1 MYVASFLSCS
11 ISQLN
16 KQLVEQQSAVTNDK
30 HENGTDTSTSDSQ
43 PDSLSALKEKIAEL
57 EDELETAKLEH
68 KKTVEKLKVC
78 SYMCVHTPM
87 CSSDMTNCTYVEPY
101 WDHTIV
107 IDSALVLGH
116 ITAHRV
122 YTVHVW
128 GVGWGCTVT
137 TMAAV
142 SFALYCCIGRA
153 LKKTSSHLGELL
165 MP

>member
-1 MYVASFLSCS
+1 M
-11 ISQLN
+11 
-16 KQLVEQQSAVTNDK
+16 
-30 HENGTDTSTSDSQ
+30 
-43 PDSLSALKEKIAEL
+43 
-57 EDELETAKLEH
+57 
-68 KKTVEKLKVC
+68 
-78 SYMCVHTPM
+78 
-87 CSSDMTNCTYVEPY
+87 
-101 WDHTIV
+101 

>member
-1 MYVASFLSCS
+1 MCACNCGKRVLHVCGKFLSCS

-68 KKTVEKLKVC
+68 KKTTEKLKVC

-101 WDHTIV
+101 WDHTLV
-107 IDSALVLGH
+107 IDSVLVHGH

-128 GVGWGCTVT
+128 GVGGGRVHCHCHGSSV
-137 TMAAV
+137 
-142 SFALYCCIGRA
+142 FCIV
-153 LKKTSSHLGELL
+153 LL
-165 MP
+165 HR